1 MKRAVLSEGLVWAKR
16 YGMLVY
22 DHCYNPLYKTL
33 TGNGGFD
40 IGSGGRG
47 WVYLCL

>member
-1 MKRAVLSEGLVWAKR
+1 MKRAVLREELVWAR
-16 YGMLVY
+16 IYETLVY
-22 DHCYNPLYKTL
+22 DYWCNASYETL

-47 WVYLCL
+47 LVYLCL

>member
-1 MKRAVLSEGLVWAKR
+1 MKRAVLREELVWAR
-16 YGMLVY
+16 IHQTLAHDHSFNVSYG
-22 DHCYNPLYKTL
+22 TL

-47 WVYLCL
+47 LVYLCL

>member
-1 MKRAVLSEGLVWAKR
+1 MKRAVLSKELVWAGI
-16 YGMLVY
+16 YETLVH
-22 DHCYNPLYKTL
+22 DHWYNTSYEIL

-47 WVYLCL
+47 LVYLCL